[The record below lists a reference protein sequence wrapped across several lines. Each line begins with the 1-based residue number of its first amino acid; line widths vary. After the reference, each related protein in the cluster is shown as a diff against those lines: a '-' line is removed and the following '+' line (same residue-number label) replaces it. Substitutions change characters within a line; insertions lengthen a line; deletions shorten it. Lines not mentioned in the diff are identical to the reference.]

1 MIIFTNI
8 FNSVL
13 IRPVL
18 VLPDRKAGHLAIFI
32 ISLLSVIYS
41 RFYFVSYLEY
51 TAEISPKKTN

>member
-41 RFYFVSYLEY
+41 RFYFVSYLEH
-51 TAEISPKKTN
+51 TAEISPKKD

>member
-13 IRPVL
+13 IRLVL

-32 ISLLSVIYS
+32 ISLLSAIYT
-41 RFYFVSYLEY
+41 RFYFVSHLEHIVG
-51 TAEISPKKTN
+51 ISPKKIN

>member
-41 RFYFVSYLEY
+41 RFYFVSYLEH
-51 TAEISPKKTN
+51 TAEISPKKIN